1 MKKIISALL
10 SISMAASMAVS
21 LSGCKV
27 FDKLKEG
34 ETLRWIVLGEKP
46 ADFDSVLA
54 EINKIV
60 EPELGMP
67 VSVEFID
74 AASMSEKMKLKMAEK
89 DTYDVCF
96 TGYCNSYHTAVQMKG
111 LYDITGLLDNIKMKD
126 GSTVKMSDTIDQF
139 YLDSAKVDGKIYGIP
154 NIQVNSHPRCFMIL
168 ESTAKAA
175 NIDVDGWKSAALNA
189 TDYDSYKSYLDK
201 TTEELTK
208 LLNVK
213 DKLGLKTIGGPS
225 PRAPMIYETIAS
237 GVALKVDGSEE
248 LVNVYETPE
257 MKLEYETIRDW
268 FNKGIINRD
277 AASKG
282 ETVATVVEQ
291 KMSGTWEAS
300 WKPGQDTQDIE
311 VYGEPIKYVYMQA
324 PYVKMSNPLA
334 TMLSVGAN
342 TKHPEEAVKFIY
354 MINSNPELYNL
365 FCWGIEGTHY
375 TKNEDGTV
383 KFVEGST
390 YGDMSRNAWAYGNQF
405 NGYVLEGQPLDVW
418 EETKKMN
425 DDAIKSPALG
435 FVPDLSGLTTEIA
448 SVANVEAEYKAKRM
462 WGTDDPANWYD
473 QFLADL
479 KTAGIDKIK
488 AELQKQYSAF
498 LANK

>member
-10 SISMAASMAVS
+10 SLSMAASMAVG
-21 LSGCKV
+21 LSGCKL

-46 ADFDSVLA
+46 ADFDKVL
-54 EINKIV
+54 EEMNKIV
-60 EPELGMP
+60 EPELGMK

-74 AASMSEKMKLKMAEK
+74 AASMGEKMKLKMAEK

-96 TGYCNSYHTAVQMKG
+96 TGYCNPYQTAVQMKG
-111 LYDITGLLDNIKMKD
+111 LYDITDMLDNIKMKD
-126 GSTVKMSDTIDQF
+126 GTTVKMSDVVDQF

-154 NIQVNSHPRCFMIL
+154 NAQVNSNPRCFMIL

-175 NIDVDGWKSAALNA
+175 GIDVEGWNNAAVNA
-189 TDYDSYKSYLDK
+189 TDYDSYKAYLEK

-208 LLNVK
+208 LLKVK
-213 DKLGLKTIGGPS
+213 DKLGLKGIGGPS
-225 PRAPMIYETIAS
+225 PRAPMIYETISS
-237 GVALKVDGSEE
+237 GIAFRIDGSEE
-248 LVNVYETPE
+248 LVNVYDTPE
-257 MKLEYETIRDW
+257 MKLEFETIRDW
-268 FNKGIINRD
+268 YNKGIINKD

-282 ETVATVVEQ
+282 ETVATVEEQ

-300 WKPGQDTQDIE
+300 WKPGQDAQDIA
-311 VYGEPIKYVYMQA
+311 VYGEPIKYVFMQA
-324 PYVKMSNPLA
+324 PYINRTNPLA
-334 TMLSVGAN
+334 TMQSVGAN
-342 TKHPEEAVKFIY
+342 SKHPEEAVKFLY

-383 KFVEGST
+383 KFAEGST

-425 DDAIKSPALG
+425 EDAIKSPALG
-435 FVPDLSGLTTEIA
+435 FVPDLSNLTTEIA
-448 SVANVEAEYKAKRM
+448 SVANVLAEYKARRM

-473 QFLADL
+473 QMLEDL
-479 KTAGIDKIK
+479 RVAGIDKIK
-488 AELQKQYSAF
+488 AELQIQYSAF
-498 LANK
+498 LKNK